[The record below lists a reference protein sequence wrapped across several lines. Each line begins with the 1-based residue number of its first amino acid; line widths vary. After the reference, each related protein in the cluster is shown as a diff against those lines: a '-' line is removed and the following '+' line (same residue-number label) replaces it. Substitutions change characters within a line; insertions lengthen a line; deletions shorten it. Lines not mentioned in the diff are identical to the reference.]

1 MQKLN
6 EIKQILKSGNYNIND
21 VIEKYFKC
29 ADNINESENNI
40 AYLNET
46 CKNVS
51 SAIRKNLSKV
61 DDYEIG
67 EILICR
73 RYTKLNKGRLNFQVN
88 FRYKIVEIECDFL
101 HYQT

>member
-46 CKNVS
+46 CKTCEFCN
-51 SAIRKNLSKV
+51 
-61 DDYEIG
+61 
-67 EILICR
+67 
-73 RYTKLNKGRLNFQVN
+73 TK
-88 FRYKIVEIECDFL
+88 EL
-101 HYQT
+101 HYSRCL